1 MSRRSLH
8 YHLHQ
13 WSPRISHLCI
23 CPSPSTHCSS
33 VTNCKQKYF
42 TLFNPKA
49 NKKWATLDLDSD
61 RCNWIHN
68 HNGGLGLEIMMVLK
82 IGKLW
87 WFWQFRNGFFY
98 FDRHS
103 DCLRLSVAEITIFTS
118 PVRALSVT
126 IIMMIKFI
134 ITIILTVSPELLMGQ
149 YPMHCNDNITNTCC
163 CRTPVSIS

>member
-61 RCNWIHN
+61 RCHWIHN

-87 WFWQFRNGFFY
+87 WFWQFRNWFFLFWQAQWLLEAVSGRDHNFHLTGESFICY
-98 FDRHS
+98 NYYDDKVYHHNNSNSESR
-103 DCLRLSVAEITIFTS
+103 VTNGTI
-118 PVRALSVT
+118 PNAL
-126 IIMMIKFI
+126 
-134 ITIILTVSPELLMGQ
+134 Q
-149 YPMHCNDNITNTCC
+149 W
-163 CRTPVSIS
+163 